1 MDLVRVKVFYRE
13 AEMRAQVWSAGG
25 RWLKERKL

>member
-1 MDLVRVKVFYRE
+1 MDLVRVKVFYHE